1 MTQFSLH
8 GLTEQSTEI
17 KALKR
22 GLEKGTG
29 QIIVS
34 VELDKKLKKIDDVV
48 TRGVSL
54 FFEQGQSLYVVF
66 RKNGD
71 HIQIKQNGK
80 LIPFSGQL
88 NYANSLEL
96 FHRSVNELAGFIRD
110 YQQKFD
116 KLQARKNLK
125 QIDGMVAKN
134 EKQRKIAVST
144 QIKQLTELSAS
155 LDSEI
160 ATMTEQNTLL
170 ESEVLQLEQQ
180 SVAMSVEP
188 ISEPKDLSVYTEK
201 YDDLRTAVHEFFKEN
216 LKGKVVKTVIGDVH
230 ILGSSWQKKL
240 KQNVH
245 IDEIKAKSIPFIPQ
259 ILMQGDYEGR
269 TLKNK
274 VRKDDY
280 IAFHAFNKEIQID
293 DNNVIVRL
301 LVGEREN
308 NQYEFVV
315 YSLYPNKKSMLDA
328 IENPTMVASE
338 NAEIMLGSE
347 HILHDDDDDVNM
359 MLDDVRDGKSGW
371 NIEIVSITP
380 INQALSTEPT
390 QNDENTPQKQEH
402 EYRPHGK
409 DLTFVGLEF
418 DHTPTGDTYTVWG
431 LDEQSRKLGLKANGV
446 VVETVNMGK
455 PITTMEL
462 AEKVAEVMQN
472 KFGVTNIE
480 IRSDK
485 SMLQGGA
492 GVIKNAFGSGGLA
505 QNQPS
510 ENTSATNEPT
520 KELFDEY
527 KQKAKQYGFN
537 IETEKHHFLESGKF
551 YIKKGQYVNDRVHHS
566 FELNANVKSTPVFSL
581 TLYKEIELETI
592 ETIVADDFDEL
603 LLKASQWIE
612 RTDTQDTAINQNDIE
627 YLKDIAD
634 GNFELTVENM
644 NEHINKIEQIAERL
658 GDEHEDLIEKAVEKY
673 TEFALSVKV
682 G

>member
-1 MTQFSLH
+1 MQNDFFCFRVNIMTQFSLH

-359 MLDDVRDGKSGW
+359 LDDVRDGKSGW

-485 SMLQGGA
+485 AMLQGGA
-492 GVIKNAFGSGGLA
+492 GAIKNAFGSGGLA
-505 QNQPS
+505 QNQPL
-510 ENTSATNEPT
+510 ENTS
-520 KELFDEY
+520 
-527 KQKAKQYGFN
+527 
-537 IETEKHHFLESGKF
+537 
-551 YIKKGQYVNDRVHHS
+551 NDDLS
-566 FELNANVKSTPVFSL
+566 YL
-581 TLYKEIELETI
+581 
-592 ETIVADDFDEL
+592 
-603 LLKASQWIE
+603 
-612 RTDTQDTAINQNDIE
+612 QDM
-627 YLKDIAD
+627 AD
-634 GNFELTVENM
+634 GNIELTVENM

-658 GDEHEDLIEKAVEKY
+658 GDEHEDLIEKALDKY